1 MKPLGKLKT
10 RAAKRH
16 RRHLRLRKRVTGTP
30 ERPRLV
36 VFRSLKHVYAQVI
49 DDVSGTTLA
58 AADDSSKGLKIEDK
72 GKISRSTEVGKLV
85 AKLAKEKGIERV
97 VFDRGGLKYHGRIKA
112 VAEGAREAGL
122 EL

>member
-16 RRHLRLRKRVTGTP
+16 RRHLRLRKRVTGTQ

-36 VFRSLKHVYAQVI
+36 VFRSLKHIYAQVI

-58 AADDSSKGLKIEDK
+58 AANDLSTELKADDE

-112 VAEGAREAGL
+112 VAEGAREEGL